1 MHTALFKSRL
11 QFSASPA
18 ADTHAHAD
26 LPSTST
32 STSTVSICTVCLTS
46 SDFCIIIF
54 LSFVKPGALL
64 PVHASMFVIG
74 QMLLMALFH
83 VNVLEAR
90 LIIESISTVTSVT
103 A

>member
-18 ADTHAHAD
+18 ADTHAD
-26 LPSTST
+26 LPSTT
-32 STSTVSICTVCLTS
+32 ATVSICTVCLTS

>member
-26 LPSTST
+26 LPSTT
-32 STSTVSICTVCLTS
+32 AMVSICTVCLTS

-64 PVHASMFVIG
+64 PVDASMFVIG

-90 LIIESISTVTSVT
+90 LIIESISTVTGVT

>member
-1 MHTALFKSRL
+1 MHKVLFKSRL

-26 LPSTST
+26 LPSAAAM
-32 STSTVSICTVCLTS
+32 VSICIVCLTS

-64 PVHASMFVIG
+64 PVDASMFVIG

-83 VNVLEAR
+83 VNVLEAL
-90 LIIESISTVTSVT
+90 LIIGSISTVTGVT